1 MTSIHPIT
9 AADLDDWRELWNG
22 YLTFYE
28 ASVPDAVTADTFRRI
43 IADAELHG
51 AIARDDDG
59 RAIGIVHW
67 LTHAATWTTRDYT
80 YLEDLFVAPDTRGG
94 GVGRSLIAHV
104 TDWARDHGSTKVY
117 WLTQEGNETARRL
130 YDRVATHSGFTHYQ
144 IEL

>member
-1 MTSIHPIT
+1 MASIHPIT
-9 AADLDDWRELWNG
+9 AADLDDWTELWNG

-28 ASVPDAVTADTFRRI
+28 ASVPDAVTGETFRRLV
-43 IADAELHG
+43 ADAELHG

-67 LTHAATWTTRDYT
+67 LTHAATWTTSHYT

-104 TDWARDHGSTKVY
+104 TDWAREHGSTKVY
-117 WLTQEGNETARRL
+117 WLTQESNETARHL